1 MWLDR
6 GYTKALLLLMS
17 VAFCGHTWAQSG
29 GAPTLTVDAAA
40 AQHPISPNIYGIA
53 NYGLDATFAQEIQVP
68 NIRWGGDGT
77 TRYNWLVDSS
87 NSGFDWYFMGGNGET
102 TPVPGAG
109 PDLMINTY
117 KPANANALITIPIIP
132 YVNKMSAW
140 SCSFP
145 VSVYGAQ
152 QSTNP
157 YVHPNGDNCGNSIA
171 SNGTQLVD
179 NNIYAN
185 HINNTTGLQLQW
197 VQHLV
202 STFGT
207 AANGGVKFYQLDNEP
222 YGWGNTHRDVLPNG
236 ATYPTIT
243 QLGQQYAAAVKQGDS
258 TALVLG
264 PSDFTLGGWIGNTG
278 QQGGL
283 YAGQYYLQQM
293 AAYDKANGQRI
304 LDYFDE
310 HYYFDTSTPAAQ
322 LASTRTLWDPTYNGG
337 TWVEQYVFDGPMQLI
352 PRFRS
357 WISTYY
363 PGTLLS
369 LSEYSIDSGQKS
381 IVDAIAEMDVLGIFG
396 QQPLDFANMWSAPA
410 PTDPI
415 AYAFRIFRNY
425 DGNGSQFGDTSISA
439 VSTNPGELS
448 IYAAQRSSDHAV
460 TILAINKTTGA
471 LSSAVAIA
479 NLNLP
484 STAQVYTYSQA
495 TLTSIVHAS
504 DAAITGGSIS
514 YTFPSYS
521 AVLFVIQPNATAV
534 TATTT
539 NLTASATQIA
549 VGQSVTFS
557 VAVAA
562 AAGSAPA
569 GNVTLLDGSTSLGTS
584 ALAGGAATF
593 TIASLAAGTHSITA
607 SYAGDTTDG
616 ASTSNAVSVQVT
628 AAPLQATATT
638 LTATPT
644 TAALGQAITLS
655 AKVAPTSGSSSP
667 TGTVTFADGGT
678 AIGSST
684 LAAETGTLAVSTLS
698 AGTHSITA
706 SYAGNTVDSPST
718 SNTVS
723 VQINGAPLQ
732 ATATTLTATPATAV
746 SGQTIT
752 LTANVAPTSGTSSPT
767 GTVTFQDG
775 STAIGSSTLSAATG
789 TLAVSTFSV
798 GTHSLS
804 AVYTGD
810 TANSPSTSKTV
821 SVTITAAQAPSP
833 TPDYGLTLSSSTL
846 TMTQG
851 VPSSLTV
858 SVAPDNGFNA
868 SLSFACSG
876 LPSGWGCTFAPPTL
890 SGSAPESTTM
900 TINMNNS
907 GQLMASPSGLIL
919 ALVSPI
925 PLFFFG
931 FSGNRSRRA
940 RWILLL
946 LCLIILTG
954 CGASFKSS
962 PQGQSG
968 TYNVTV
974 TASGA
979 SAPTHTQTFVLTMTS
994 AQ

>member
-1 MWLDR
+1 
-6 GYTKALLLLMS
+6 
-17 VAFCGHTWAQSG
+17 
-29 GAPTLTVDAAA
+29 
-40 AQHPISPNIYGIA
+40 
-53 NYGLDATFAQEIQVP
+53 
-68 NIRWGGDGT
+68 
-77 TRYNWLVDSS
+77 
-87 NSGFDWYFMGGNGET
+87 
-102 TPVPGAG
+102 
-109 PDLMINTY
+109 MINTY
-117 KPANANALITIPIIP
+117 KPANALITIPIIP

-140 SCSFP
+140 NCSFP

-171 SNGTQLVD
+171 TNGTQLID

-185 HINNTTGLQLQW
+185 HIDNTTGLQEQW

-222 YGWGNTHRDVLPNG
+222 YGWSNTHRDVMPNG

-243 QLGQQYAAAVKQGDS
+243 QLGQEYAAAVKQADS
-258 TALVLG
+258 SALVLG
-264 PSDFTLGGWIGNTG
+264 PSDFTLGGWIGNTA

-283 YAGQYYLQQM
+283 FAGQYYLQQM
-293 AAYDKANGQRI
+293 AAYDQAHGQRI

-310 HYYFDTSTPAAQ
+310 HYYFNVSTPAAQ

-337 TWVEQYVFDGPMQLI
+337 TWVEQWDFDGPMQLI
-352 PRFRS
+352 PRFRN

-396 QQPLDFANMWSAPA
+396 QQPIDFANMWSAPA

-415 AYAFRIFRNY
+415 AYAFRMFRNY

-439 VSTNPGELS
+439 VSTDPGELS
-448 IYAAQRSSDHAV
+448 IYAAQRSSDNAV

-471 LSSAVAIA
+471 LSSAIA
-479 NLNLP
+479 LTNLNLP

-495 TLTSIVHAS
+495 TLTSIVHAP
-504 DAAITGGSIS
+504 DAAITSGSIS
-514 YTFPSYS
+514 YSFPSYS
-521 AVLFVIQPNATAV
+521 AVLFVIQPSAAAV

-539 NLTASATQIA
+539 ALSGSATQIT

-557 VAVAA
+557 VTVTP
-562 AAGSAPA
+562 AAGSAAA

-584 ALAGGAATF
+584 ALLNGAATF

-607 SYAGDTTDG
+607 SYAGDSTDG
-616 ASTSNAVSVQVT
+616 ASTSNAVSVQVNAAT
-628 AAPLQATATT
+628 APLQATAVT
-638 LTATPT
+638 LTANPT
-644 TAALGQAITLS
+644 
-655 AKVAPTSGSSSP
+655 
-667 TGTVTFADGGT
+667 
-678 AIGSST
+678 
-684 LAAETGTLAVSTLS
+684 
-698 AGTHSITA
+698 
-706 SYAGNTVDSPST
+706 
-718 SNTVS
+718 
-723 VQINGAPLQ
+723 
-732 ATATTLTATPATAV
+732 TAV

-752 LTANVAPTSGTSSPT
+752 LTASVAPTSGTSIPT

-775 STAIGSSTLSAATG
+775 STAIGSSPLAAGNG
-789 TLAVSTFSV
+789 TLAVSTLSV

-804 AVYTGD
+804 AVYSGDTGD
-810 TANSPSTSKTV
+810 SPSTSKTV
-821 SVTITAAQAPSP
+821 SVTITAASAPPP
-833 TPDYGLTLSSSTL
+833 TPAADYGLTLSTSTL
-846 TMTQG
+846 TMAQG
-851 VPSSLTV
+851 TPGSLTV
-858 SVAPDNGFNA
+858 SVAPENGFSA

-876 LPSGWGCTFAPPTL
+876 LPSGWGCNFAPPTL
-890 SGSAPESTTM
+890 SGNAPESTKL
-900 TINMNNS
+900 TISATNS
-907 GQLMASPSGLIL
+907 GQLIASPSGLVL

-925 PLFFFG
+925 PLFLFG
-931 FSGNRSRRA
+931 LSKGRSRRA
-940 RWILLL
+940 EWILLL
-946 LCLIILTG
+946 IFLLAALTG
-954 CGASFKSS
+954 CGTSFKD
-962 PQGQSG
+962 PQPGQSG

-979 SAPTHTQTFVLTMTS
+979 SAPTHTQAFVLTMTS

>member
-1 MWLDR
+1 MRVDR
-6 GYTKALLLLMS
+6 GHAKALVLVIS
-17 VAFCGHTWAQSG
+17 AAACGHAAIAQSG
-29 GAPTLTVDAAA
+29 GTPTLSVDAAA
-40 AQHPISPNIYGIA
+40 SHHPISPNIYGIA
-53 NYGLDATFAQEIQVP
+53 NYGLDATFAKEIQVP

-109 PDLMINTY
+109 PDLMVNTY

-157 YVHPNGDNCGNSIA
+157 YVFPNGETCGNSIA
-171 SNGTQLVD
+171 TSGTQLID

-185 HINNTTGLQLQW
+185 HIDNTASLQEQW

-222 YGWGNTHRDVLPNG
+222 YGWSNTHRDVMPNG

-243 QLGQQYAAAVKQGDS
+243 QLGQQYAAAVKQADS

-264 PSDFTLGGWIGNTG
+264 PSDFTLGGWIGNTA

-283 YAGQYYLQQM
+283 FAGQYYLQQM

-310 HYYFDTSTPAAQ
+310 HYYFNVSTPAAQ

-337 TWVEQYVFDGPMQLI
+337 TWVEQWDFDGPMQLI
-352 PRFRS
+352 PRFRN

-396 QQPLDFANMWSAPA
+396 QQPIDFANMWSAPA

-415 AYAFRIFRNY
+415 AYAFRMFRNY
-425 DGNGSQFGDTSISA
+425 DGNGSQFGDTSISG
-439 VSTNPGELS
+439 VSTDPGELS
-448 IYAAQRSSDHAV
+448 IYAAQRSSDNAV

-471 LSSAVAIA
+471 LSSAIALA

-484 STAQVYTYSQA
+484 STAQVYTYTQA
-495 TLTSIVHAS
+495 TLTSIVHAP
-504 DAAITGGSIS
+504 DVAITSGSIS
-514 YTFPSYS
+514 YNFPSYS
-521 AVLFVIQPNATAV
+521 AILFVIQPSAATV

-539 NLTASATQIA
+539 ALSASATQII

-557 VAVAA
+557 VTVAPA
-562 AAGSAPA
+562 AA

-584 ALAGGAATF
+584 ALSNGAATF
-593 TIASLAAGTHSITA
+593 TISSLAAGTHSITA
-607 SYAGDTTDG
+607 SYAGDTADG
-616 ASTSNAVSVQVT
+616 ASTSNAVSVQVN
-628 AAPLQATATT
+628 AATAPREASAVT
-638 LTATPT
+638 LIANPT
-644 TAALGQAITLS
+644 
-655 AKVAPTSGSSSP
+655 
-667 TGTVTFADGGT
+667 
-678 AIGSST
+678 
-684 LAAETGTLAVSTLS
+684 
-698 AGTHSITA
+698 
-706 SYAGNTVDSPST
+706 
-718 SNTVS
+718 
-723 VQINGAPLQ
+723 
-732 ATATTLTATPATAV
+732 TAV
-746 SGQTIT
+746 SGQTIS
-752 LTANVAPTSGTSSPT
+752 LSANVAPASGTSIPT

-775 STAIGSSTLSAATG
+775 STAIGTSPLVAGSGS
-789 TLAVSTFSV
+789 LAVSTLSV

-804 AVYTGD
+804 AVYGGD
-810 TANSPSTSKTV
+810 TADSPSTSKTV
-821 SVTITAAQAPSP
+821 SVTITALSAPPP
-833 TPDYGLTLSSSTL
+833 TPAADYGLTLSSGTL
-846 TMTQG
+846 AMTQG
-851 VPSSLTV
+851 TPGALTV
-858 SVAPDNGFNA
+858 SVAPENGFSA

-876 LPSGWGCTFAPPTL
+876 LPSGWGCNFAPPTL
-890 SGSAPESTTM
+890 SGSAPESTKL
-900 TINMNNS
+900 TISASDS
-907 GQLMASPSGLIL
+907 GQLIVSPSGLIL

-925 PLFFFG
+925 PLFFLG
-931 FSGNRSRRA
+931 LSGSRSRRA
-940 RWILLL
+940 LWMLLF
-946 LCLIILTG
+946 LCAIALSG
-954 CGASFKSS
+954 CGTSFKD
-962 PQGQSG
+962 PQPGQSS
-968 TYNVTV
+968 TYNITV

-979 SAPTHTQTFVLTMTS
+979 LAPTHTQAFVLTMT
-994 AQ
+994 Q